1 MRGARHR
8 LATGGAVLVACGL
21 AITLALAGDPPAP
34 APQPAPGDAL
44 DQALALEGLKRE
56 DLGWRPRGYWT
67 GYPADIPYKL
77 RHFDDLFAEPL
88 ATVTFART
96 AAAIAREQLS
106 PEALARVPEKS
117 DGALY
122 KAVWGLGVERKF
134 GGFRAYSAN
143 LTAPPTSLVDA
154 ILAVHAAAGRP
165 TRFVTFGQTS
175 PYPDYRKEL
184 EAKVAVIPAPARE
197 ILGQLVLN
205 LLDAHAWVERAFRN
219 VKPEARLALERRL
232 DIGFELTDA
241 LDYAP
246 ELDDVAHEV
255 DEASLWY
262 GGLKV
267 VAALDGARHAL
278 EKVMKEVK
286 DVPAFTFD
294 WQTPIGWVRIR
305 GTGNDTTDGTDS
317 FLIVDLGGD
326 DTYTGS
332 VAATS
337 PGVSVSALLDLSG
350 NDTYKGTDAPCQ
362 GAGLCGVGVL
372 LDVAGDDRYEAIQ
385 CSQGFGQVGLGVL
398 IDLAGN
404 DRYESRYS
412 SQGAG
417 IQGIGLLLDAAGN
430 DSYRVHSDGQGFGGA
445 GGVGVLADRS
455 GNDAYEAVRDPAIT
469 GRPSYHG
476 ELKVGV
482 SNAQGVGLGRRGDGS
497 DGHSW
502 AGGLG
507 MLIDIEGDDT
517 YTAGNWSMG
526 TGYWFG
532 TGILYDG
539 GGNDEYHGVWWSQGS
554 AAHFA
559 IGALI
564 DEAGNDKHLVE
575 ADGHNSLAFAHD
587 FGIALHVDLGGDDL
601 YETPAGGLG
610 YAINR
615 SVAMLIDV
623 GGNDTYR
630 MPKEC
635 RPGTAV
641 FDERFRR
648 RGSMTFP
655 ADATS
660 LGLFLDVGGD
670 DTYACPLAKN
680 DSQWLDAADS
690 PNRSV
695 RNYSIGV
702 DRASGSVDFD
712 PRPEKLPAGARPAP
726 R

>member
-1 MRGARHR
+1 MARSRLTLGASV
-8 LATGGAVLVACGL
+8 AALVVSGL
-21 AITLALAGDPPAP
+21 LGLALAGDPPAP
-34 APQPAPGDAL
+34 APQGDAL
-44 DQALALEGLKRE
+44 DEALALEGLKRE

-67 GYPADIPYKL
+67 GFPADIPYKL
-77 RHFDDLFAEPL
+77 RQFDDLFAEPL
-88 ATVTFART
+88 ATVPFARS
-96 AAAIAREQLS
+96 AAAIARDQLA

-122 KAVWGLGVERKF
+122 KAVWGLGVEKKF

-143 LTAPPTSLVDA
+143 LKAPRTSLVDA

-165 TRFVTFGQTS
+165 TTFVTFGQAS
-175 PYPDYRKEL
+175 PYPDYRKDL
-184 EAKVAVIPAPARE
+184 EKKVSVIPAGARE

-205 LLDAHAWVERAFRN
+205 LLDAHDWVERAFRN
-219 VKPEARLALERRL
+219 VKPEARLALERRY

-241 LDYAP
+241 LDYSP
-246 ELDDVAHEV
+246 ELDDVAKFV

-267 VAALDGARHAL
+267 VAALDDARHAL
-278 EKVMKEVK
+278 ASVK
-286 DVPAFTFD
+286 DEIPPFSFD
-294 WQTPIGWVRIR
+294 WKTPFGWIRIR
-305 GTGNDTTDGTDS
+305 GTGDDVTDGTES
-317 FLIVDLGGD
+317 FLIVDFGGND
-326 DTYTGS
+326 RYTGS

-337 PGVSVSALLDLSG
+337 PGVSVSALLDLAG
-350 NDTYKGTDAPCQ
+350 NDTYVGTDAPCQ

-372 LDVAGDDRYEAIQ
+372 LDCAGDDHYEAVQ
-385 CSQGFGQVGLGVL
+385 CAQGFGQVGLGAL
-398 IDLAGN
+398 LDLSGN
-404 DRYESRYS
+404 DTYESRYS

-430 DSYRVHSDGQGFGGA
+430 DRYRVHSDGQGFGGA

-455 GNDAYEAVRDPAIT
+455 GNDVYEAVRDPAIT
-469 GRPSYHG
+469 ERPSYHG
-476 ELKVGV
+476 DLKVAV

-507 MLIDIEGDDT
+507 MLIDIEGDDK

-539 GGNDEYHGVWWSQGS
+539 GGDDEYHGVWWSQGS
-554 AAHFA
+554 SAHFA

-587 FGIALHVDLGGDDL
+587 FGISLLVDLGGDDL
-601 YETPAGGLG
+601 YETNATGLG
-610 YAINR
+610 YSINR
-615 SVAMLIDV
+615 SVAVLIAT
-623 GGNDTYR
+623 GGKKTFR
-630 MPKEC
+630 CPKEV
-635 RPGTAV
+635 RPGTALY
-641 FDERFRR
+641 DERFKK
-648 RGSMTFP
+648 RGSISFP

-660 LGLFLDVGGD
+660 LGLFLSVGGPNAYSSD
-670 DTYACPLAKN
+670 GVKN
-680 DSQWLDAADS
+680 DSRWLDPADS
-690 PNRSV
+690 PNRAV
-695 RNYSIGV
+695 RNFSIGV
-702 DRASGSVDFD
+702 DRASGTVNFD
-712 PRPEKLPAGARPAP
+712 PRPEKAPSGARPAP

>member
-1 MRGARHR
+1 MSVAPKNRAKW
-8 LATGGAVLVACGL
+8 AVLVAACLVGSL
-21 AITLALAGDPPAP
+21 TLAGDPPLSGP
-34 APQPAPGDAL
+34 HTGDAL
-44 DQALALEGLKRE
+44 DEALALAGLRRD
-56 DLGWRPRGYWT
+56 DLGWRPRGYWSAF
-67 GYPADIPYKL
+67 PADIPYKL

-96 AAAIAREQLS
+96 AAAIASEQLS
-106 PEALARVPEKS
+106 PGALARVPEHS

-122 KAVWGLGVERKF
+122 RAVWGLGIDRKF
-134 GGFRAYSAN
+134 GAFRPFSAN
-143 LTAPPTSLVDA
+143 LTAPRTSLVDA
-154 ILAVHAAAGRP
+154 LLAVHEAAGRP
-165 TRFVTFGQTS
+165 TRFVTFGQES
-175 PYPDYRKEL
+175 PYPLLRKDL
-184 EAKVAVIPAPARE
+184 EARVAVIPVAARE

-205 LLDAHAWVERAFRN
+205 LLDAHGWVERAFRN
-219 VKPEARLALERRL
+219 VRPEARFALERRT
-232 DIGFELTDA
+232 DVGFELTDG

-246 ELDDVAHEV
+246 ELDDVAKNV

-267 VAALDGARHAL
+267 VAALDDARHAL
-278 EKVMKEVK
+278 SAIH
-286 DVPAFTFD
+286 DVPAFAFD
-294 WQTPIGWVRIR
+294 WKTPFGWVRIR
-305 GTGNDTTDGTDS
+305 GTGNDEVDGTDS
-317 FLIVDLGGD
+317 FLIVDFGGD
-326 DTYTGS
+326 DRYTGP

-337 PGVSVSALLDLSG
+337 PGVSVSALLDLGG
-350 NDTYKGTDAPCQ
+350 NDTYVGGDAPCQ

-372 LDVAGDDRYEAIQ
+372 LDVGGDDRYEAVQ
-385 CSQGFGQVGLGVL
+385 CAQGFGQVGLGVL

-430 DSYRVHSDGQGFGGA
+430 DNYRVQSDGQGFGGA

-455 GNDAYEAVRDPAIT
+455 GNDTYEAVRDPKIT
-469 GRPSYHG
+469 GRPSYHSKL
-476 ELKVGV
+476 EVAV
-482 SNAQGVGLGRRGDGS
+482 SNAQGVGMGRRGDGG

-507 MLIDIEGDDT
+507 MLIDIEGDDR
-517 YTAGNWSMG
+517 YTAGNWSQG

-539 GGNDEYHGVWWSQGS
+539 GGNDEYHGVCWSQAS

-564 DEAGNDKHLVE
+564 DEGGNDKHLIE
-575 ADGHNSLAFAHD
+575 AGGYDSLAFGHD

-601 YETPAGGLG
+601 YDTPSAGLAQ
-610 YAINR
+610 AINR
-615 SVAMLIDV
+615 SVAILVDV

-630 MPKEC
+630 MPKDV

-641 FDERFRR
+641 FDERFRQ
-648 RGSMTFP
+648 RGSMTYW

-660 LGLFLDVGGD
+660 VALFLDVGGT
-670 DTYACPLAKN
+670 DTYTSEGAVN
-680 DSQWLDAADS
+680 DAAWLDPRESANVA
-690 PNRSV
+690 V
-695 RNYSIGV
+695 RNFSIGV
-702 DRASGSVDFD
+702 DRASGHVSFD
-712 PRPEKLPAGARPAP
+712 ARPEKEP
-726 R
+726 RGR